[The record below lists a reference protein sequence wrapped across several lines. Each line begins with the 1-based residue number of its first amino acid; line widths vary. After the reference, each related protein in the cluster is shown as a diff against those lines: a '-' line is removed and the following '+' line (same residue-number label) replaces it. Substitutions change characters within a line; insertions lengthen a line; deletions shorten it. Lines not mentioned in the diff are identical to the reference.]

1 MKTETHYILARPE
14 NGNSRICMTEAT
26 DKEAAASRGRA
37 DGLEAQRVHDAMQI
51 RNLRYLG

>member
-1 MKTETHYILARPE
+1 MKTYYIIAKLE

-26 DKEAAASRGRA
+26 DKGAAASWGRA
-37 DGLEAQRVHDAMQI
+37 NGLEAQRVCDAMQI